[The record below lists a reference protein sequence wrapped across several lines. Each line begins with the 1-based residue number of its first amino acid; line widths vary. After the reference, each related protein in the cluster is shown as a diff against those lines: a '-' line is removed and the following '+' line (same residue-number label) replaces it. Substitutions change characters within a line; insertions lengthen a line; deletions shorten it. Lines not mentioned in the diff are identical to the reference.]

1 MEIKLDDMV
10 VTYVVTTKLE
20 KQKLREQA
28 AKLGTCVSEL
38 IRMAFL
44 EWLGARADRA

>member
-28 AKLGTCVSEL
+28 AKLGISVSKL
-38 IRMAFL
+38 FRMVVL
-44 EWLGARADRA
+44 EWLEERADRA

>member
-28 AKLGTCVSEL
+28 AKLGTCVSDL
-38 IRMAFL
+38 IGMVVL
-44 EWLGARADRA
+44 EWLEERADRA